1 MQEQVEYQE
10 YSSNFSL
17 TYKKAM
23 QDTLKEIKKFCVEI
37 ATAYSIIHLDQT
49 DMIPRIKAVVYS
61 PKSDTYYIHS
71 NDSNYINYLLPRL
84 KKFFLQPQ
92 FGFDTFT
99 IDYDFIDNDN
109 FSIEVN
115 INDKSTILNNSFFNL
130 KSTSI

>member
-1 MQEQVEYQE
+1 MQEVEYQE

-17 TYKKAM
+17 TYKRAM
-23 QDTLKEIKKFCVEI
+23 ELTLKEIKEFCVQI

-49 DMIPRIKAVVYS
+49 DTIPRIKAVVYS
-61 PKSDTYYIHS
+61 PQSDTYYVHS
-71 NDSNYINYLLPRL
+71 DNYNFITYLLPRL

-92 FGFDTFT
+92 FGFDAFT
-99 IDYDFIDNDN
+99 IDYDFIDNEN

-115 INDKSTILNNSFFNL
+115 INDNSTILNNSFFDL

>member
-23 QDTLKEIKKFCVEI
+23 EDTLKEIKQFCVQI

-61 PKSDTYYIHS
+61 PKSDTYYVHS
-71 NDSNYINYLLPRL
+71 NDSNYLNYLLPRL

-99 IDYDFIDNDN
+99 IDYDFIDNEN